1 MIFPRKVFYITQI
14 FTIAFLFSSCGIQ
27 EAATYEQKYTIAQ
40 NFASKTNQHIL
51 LARALTLNTSNE
63 KSTIFL
69 FVTSENKAVEVQF
82 SDDKMYSVSDHPG
95 YEFIYPE
102 SRVEVEKIDAVTQ
115 NTIANM
121 DKVLSLIQND
131 EEINFDTF
139 VSIDV
144 SIFSDQSNLPLDK
157 PIWKVNLY
165 NISSSDVE
173 LQIDPQTG
181 DIIKRIETKKK

>member
-1 MIFPRKVFYITQI
+1 M